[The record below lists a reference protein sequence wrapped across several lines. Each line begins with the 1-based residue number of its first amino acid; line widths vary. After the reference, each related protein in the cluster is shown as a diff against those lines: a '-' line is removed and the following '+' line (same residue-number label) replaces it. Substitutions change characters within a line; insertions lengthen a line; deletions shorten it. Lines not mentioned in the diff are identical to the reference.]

1 MSERIAAY
9 KLCIFGD
16 SRVGKTTLA
25 NRFMHK
31 IFESDMKMTIGT
43 DFYIKE
49 LEIEGKLVALRIWD
63 FGGEERYRVLFPNF
77 AKGAAGG
84 IFMYDTTRVET
95 LDDMDEWLSFFKEHG
110 QKHIKL
116 PIFMVGGK
124 IDLEEKRSVPP
135 EDAEKLKNK
144 YNLAGYY
151 ECSSKTGENVELIFE
166 TITRLMMENAG
177 LL

>member
-49 LEIEGKLVALRIWD
+49 MEIEGKLVALRIWD

-77 AKGAAGG
+77 A
-84 IFMYDTTRVET
+84 
-95 LDDMDEWLSFFKEHG
+95 
-110 QKHIKL
+110 
-116 PIFMVGGK
+116 
-124 IDLEEKRSVPP
+124 
-135 EDAEKLKNK
+135 
-144 YNLAGYY
+144 
-151 ECSSKTGENVELIFE
+151 
-166 TITRLMMENAG
+166 
-177 LL
+177 

>member
-1 MSERIAAY
+1 MAERIAAY

-16 SRVGKTTLA
+16 SGVGKTTLA

-31 IFESDMKMTIGT
+31 IFEADLKMTIGT
-43 DFYIKE
+43 DFYLKE
-49 LEIEGKLVALRIWD
+49 VEIEGNIVALRIWD

-77 AKGAAGG
+77 ARGAAGG
-84 IFMYDTTRVET
+84 IFMYDTTRTTT
-95 LDDMDEWLSFFKEHG
+95 LDDIDEWLSFFKEHG
-110 QKHIKL
+110 QKHLKL
-116 PIFMVGGK
+116 PVMMVGGK
-124 IDLEEKRSVPP
+124 IDLQENRSVSP
-135 EDAEKLKNK
+135 EDAEKLKER